1 MRDNLK
7 EEAERNSEVFHQ
19 ELQHSRKMMNGS
31 MGEEF
36 QPLSSPPRS
45 SLRSGRSPTRSR
57 GRVRGRVTFAQD
69 CSSDYNTSDVS
80 TPYPQD
86 LQPHLQPHLQP
97 YDAPLGR
104 GQAPWTPPLETDPEP
119 QDPVQAPKAWASE
132 CSHAHWPSLSSSLT
146 QLLQPLASP
155 PPRDTELDL
164 EARTSRL
171 LRLTSDLHVATH
183 LSDDSTV
190 LRRFSEGASRCQ
202 SPAPRSVSVDRLLNH
217 QSPRL
222 QQASRPQHG
231 GSPQRQSMKQSC
243 LDALTPSGPVDST
256 GQAAGSGLYSGLYSP
271 PPLGSDLQTGTRY
284 NSVSATQSSR
294 PGLGDCHS
302 VPRNPLTSAWGGRA
316 LLLPERTPGP
326 GGPALGWHTLP
337 PPQPHLPGP
346 GLRPALCPG
355 ITSCCSLSER
365 DRTRRETDRTEE
377 EENRVG
383 VHADVTP
390 QRSEIALL
398 KRKLTVTQQ
407 QLESLKKRLVEAL
420 KENYNLRLTSLKQDS
435 STTAGTNCGR
445 QWDRCLQRQ
454 VNALREQETHLRQL
468 EQTMVLLQ
476 GNHRCLVSNNNSLLG
491 HLNEHTTEVQSPE
504 SRESSQQTNLMTS
517 TSEINS

>member
-1 MRDNLK
+1 MRDYLK
-7 EEAERNSEVFHQ
+7 EEAEGNSEVFHQ
-19 ELQHSRKMMNGS
+19 ELQHSRKTMNGS

-80 TPYPQD
+80 TPDPQD
-86 LQPHLQPHLQP
+86 LQPHLQP
-97 YDAPLGR
+97 YDAPVGR

-171 LRLTSDLHVATH
+171 LRLTSDLYVATH

-243 LDALTPSGPVDST
+243 LDALTPSGPVDYT
-256 GQAAGSGLYSGLYSP
+256 GQAAGSGLYSGLYSS

-302 VPRNPLTSAWGGRA
+302 VPRNPSPQPGMAELSSSLRG
-316 LLLPERTPGP
+316 LLDLVDQHWVGTRSLHLNPIFLGQAYDLLS
-326 GGPALGWHTLP
+326 ALGSP
-337 PPQPHLPGP
+337 PAAPCL
-346 GLRPALCPG
+346 
-355 ITSCCSLSER
+355 
-365 DRTRRETDRTEE
+365 RETEQKGDGQNRGGEE
-377 EENRVG
+377 QSG
-383 VHADVTP
+383 SPADVTP
-390 QRSEIALL
+390 QGSEIALL

-420 KENYNLRLTSLKQDS
+420 KDNYNLRLTSLKQDS
-435 STTAGTNCGR
+435 STTAENNCGR
-445 QWDRCLQRQ
+445 QLDRCLQRQ

-517 TSEINS
+517 ASEINS

>member
-1 MRDNLK
+1 MD
-7 EEAERNSEVFHQ
+7 
-19 ELQHSRKMMNGS
+19 LQGEGKDMDLQGEGKDMDLQGEGKD
-31 MGEEF
+31 MDLQGEEF

-80 TPYPQD
+80 TPDPQD

-97 YDAPLGR
+97 YDAPVGS

-171 LRLTSDLHVATH
+171 LRLTSD
-183 LSDDSTV
+183 DSTV

-243 LDALTPSGPVDST
+243 LDALTPPGPVDST

-302 VPRNPLTSAWGGRA
+302 VPRNPSPQPGVAELSSSLRG
-316 LLLPERTPGP
+316 LLDLVDQHWAYDLLS
-326 GGPALGWHTLP
+326 ALGSP
-337 PPQPHLPGP
+337 PAAPCL
-346 GLRPALCPG
+346 
-355 ITSCCSLSER
+355 
-365 DRTRRETDRTEE
+365 RETEQKGDGQ
-377 EENRVG
+377 NRG
-383 VHADVTP
+383 GGEQSGSPADVTP
-390 QRSEIALL
+390 QCIHDAVPLG
-398 KRKLTVTQQ
+398 
-407 QLESLKKRLVEAL
+407 LVGTPLVDGDEEAL
-420 KENYNLRLTSLKQDS
+420 YCFVPMETVRLYPALVTPHNLLWLCDDLAVIECDS
-435 STTAGTNCGR
+435 PLFRFIDWKDLAAGG
-445 QWDRCLQRQ
+445 
-454 VNALREQETHLRQL
+454 
-468 EQTMVLLQ
+468 
-476 GNHRCLVSNNNSLLG
+476 
-491 HLNEHTTEVQSPE
+491 VQ
-504 SRESSQQTNLMTS
+504 
-517 TSEINS
+517 